1 MARGAVSKT
10 KATEMIL
17 KAFPGSFT
25 YDKEIRIPFQE
36 DGEEI
41 QLKCVLTCAKVNI
54 EDKEYEKIGAEIG
67 KMASDAKVN
76 DATIKKLVLVKLLT
90 LIVVKTYPLA
100 IFREL
105 YTDVID
111 KLQGTEFLKLRVADI
126 ASGLVRFKETTCN
139 ISFLT

>member
-41 QLKCVLTCAKVNI
+41 QLKCVLTCAKINVEPNGDVAIPGEVPADINFEDSKSI
-54 EDKEYEKIGAEIG
+54 EQKVVEPTQEEK
-67 KMASDAKVN
+67 DNV
-76 DATIKKLVLVKLLT
+76 KKLMET
-90 LIVVKTYPLA
+90 
-100 IFREL
+100 F
-105 YTDVID
+105 
-111 KLQGTEFLKLRVADI
+111 
-126 ASGLVRFKETTCN
+126 GL
-139 ISFLT
+139 

>member
-41 QLKCVLTCAKVNI
+41 QLKCVLTCAKVNVEPNGDVAIPGEVSTDINFENSKPVEQKVI
-54 EDKEYEKIGAEIG
+54 EPTQEEK
-67 KMASDAKVN
+67 D
-76 DATIKKLVLVKLLT
+76 TVKRLMQT
-90 LIVVKTYPLA
+90 
-100 IFREL
+100 F
-105 YTDVID
+105 
-111 KLQGTEFLKLRVADI
+111 
-126 ASGLVRFKETTCN
+126 GL
-139 ISFLT
+139 

>member
-41 QLKCVLTCAKVNI
+41 QLKCVLTCAKVNV
-54 EDKEYEKIGAEIG
+54 EPNGD
-67 KMASDAKVN
+67 V
-76 DATIKKLVLVKLLT
+76 
-90 LIVVKTYPLA
+90 A
-100 IFREL
+100 IPGE
-105 YTDVID
+105 VP
-111 KLQGTEFLKLRVADI
+111 ADI
-126 ASGLVRFKETTCN
+126 NFENSKPIEQKVVEPTQEEKDNVKRLMETFGL
-139 ISFLT
+139 